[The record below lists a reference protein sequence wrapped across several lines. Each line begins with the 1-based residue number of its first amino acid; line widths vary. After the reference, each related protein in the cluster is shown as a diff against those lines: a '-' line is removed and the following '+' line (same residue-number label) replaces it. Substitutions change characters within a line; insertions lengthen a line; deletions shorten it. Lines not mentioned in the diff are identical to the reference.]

1 MCSITK
7 RNPESKKNY
16 PLPSPVSCFS
26 YSNVEPRTVSDK
38 DAVRFAVS
46 ADNSKTAGGAKKSAL
61 GSITKSQSK
70 TKNANYHLGQS
81 TFQTFYI
88 QGKSKYG
95 YIFLIGLCLAC
106 RTLSKTLQ

>member
-46 ADNSKTAGGAKKSAL
+46 ADNSKTAGGAKKVLLLVLLNLSPTP
-61 GSITKSQSK
+61 ITIKIKHSLTYRITGVQ
-70 TKNANYHLGQS
+70 
-81 TFQTFYI
+81 
-88 QGKSKYG
+88 
-95 YIFLIGLCLAC
+95 
-106 RTLSKTLQ
+106 RMR